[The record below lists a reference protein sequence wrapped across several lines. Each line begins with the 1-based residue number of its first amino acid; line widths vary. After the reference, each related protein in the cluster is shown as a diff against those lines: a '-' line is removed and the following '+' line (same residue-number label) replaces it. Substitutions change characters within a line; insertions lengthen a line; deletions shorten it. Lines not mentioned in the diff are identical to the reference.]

1 MTKSLHKGRSRLP
14 VLAAFAV
21 VALTVWLGGSTFGPA
36 SAVPAA
42 GPAPTERQRQVARQ
56 FADLLQSR
64 HYRQTVLDDRIS
76 SQVFDFYL
84 EALDPG
90 RSYFDAKDVADFER
104 YRRQFDDMLESGAID
119 PAFEIFARLQTHSRE
134 RLQFALSQLEHEP
147 DFTVDE
153 SFEFDREKVPW
164 ARSTQELDEVWR
176 KRVKNDELSLALTG
190 KKWPEIHDTLQKR
203 YQRVLKRLDQVS
215 SDDVFEA
222 YVNAYARAYDPHSNY
237 FSPRTSE
244 EYNIQMSLSYEGIG
258 ASLQLID
265 DYVTVISV
273 LPGGPAATSG
283 TLLPNDR
290 ITAVGQGRLGALEDV
305 IGSRLDDVV
314 QLIRGPANTSV
325 RLQILPAGAAPGSPQ
340 KLVDFT
346 RNKITLEAQAAQKSM
361 QTVKRGARE
370 LHIGVV
376 NVPSFYLDAAAEDRG
391 DPNYKSTTRDV
402 SRLVGELVKTGIDGL
417 VIDLR
422 GNGGGY
428 LPEARSLTGLFVD
441 GGPIVQIRET
451 DGTVHVLDDPEPGM
465 IYSGPLTV
473 LVDRFSASASE
484 IFAAAIQDYGRGLI
498 VGQRT
503 YGKGTVQTLYPLDDS
518 LFTRRPSRGQVTV
531 TSGKF
536 YRITG
541 ESTQHRGVQP
551 DIELASLIDPNEVG
565 ESTRDTALPWDRIN
579 PVPFH
584 VQGRVVPVVNEL
596 AQSHDQRIAADVDY
610 RMLLGDI
617 AAVQEIRAHKTVS
630 LNLKTREQEREA
642 QDKARLERE
651 NKRRVAHG
659 LKPVT
664 SLDQLIEGDL
674 PDAVLDEAA
683 QIAADWTIDTSPAP
697 TTAQNSSATKP

>member
-1 MTKSLHKGRSRLP
+1 MRTSIVKHRSRLP

-21 VALTVWLGGSTFGPA
+21 VALTLWLGGSSSGPA
-36 SAVPAA
+36 SAIPTS
-42 GPAPTERQRQVARQ
+42 GPMPTERERQVARQ

-64 HYRQTVLDDRIS
+64 HYRQTLLDDHIS

-90 RSYFDAKDVADFER
+90 HSYFTAKDVADFER
-104 YRRQFDDMLESGAID
+104 YRHQFDDMLESGSID
-119 PAFEIFARLQTHSRE
+119 PAFEIFARLQTRSRE
-134 RLQFALSQLEHEP
+134 RLQYALGQLEHEP
-147 DFTVDE
+147 DFTVNE
-153 SFEFDREKVPW
+153 SFEFDREKAPW

-176 KRVKNDELSLALTG
+176 KRVKNDALSLALTG

-215 SDDVFEA
+215 SDDVFET

-273 LPGGPAATSG
+273 LPGGPAAASG
-283 TLLPNDR
+283 ALQPNDR
-290 ITAVGQGRLGALEDV
+290 ITAVGQGKSGALEDV

-314 QLIRGPANTSV
+314 QLIRGPANTAV
-325 RLQILPAGAAPGSPQ
+325 RLQVLPAGAAPGSPQ
-340 KLVDFT
+340 RLVDFT
-346 RNKITLEAQAAQKSM
+346 RNRITLEAQAAQKSV

-370 LHIGVV
+370 LHIGVI
-376 NVPSFYLDAAAEDRG
+376 NVPSFYLDAAAQDRG
-391 DPNYKSTTRDV
+391 DPDYKSTTRDV
-402 SRLVGELVKTGIDGL
+402 RRLVAELEHTGIDAL

-451 DGTVHVLDDPEPGM
+451 DGTTHVLDDPEPGM

-498 VGQRT
+498 LGQRT
-503 YGKGTVQTLYPLDDS
+503 YGKGTVQTLYPLDNS
-518 LFTRRPSRGQVTV
+518 LFSRRPSRGQATV

-541 ESTQHRGVQP
+541 ESTQNRGVEP
-551 DIELASLIDPNEVG
+551 DIALASLIDPNEVG
-565 ESTRDTALPWDRIN
+565 ESTRDTALPWDRISA
-579 PVPFH
+579 VPFH
-584 VQGRVVPVVNEL
+584 TQGRVVPTVMGL
-596 AQSHDQRIAADVDY
+596 TQAHDRRIASDVDY
-610 RMLLGDI
+610 RALQADI
-617 AAVQEIRAHKTVS
+617 AAVQEIRAQKTVS
-630 LNLKTREQEREA
+630 LNLKTRQQERDA
-642 QDKARLERE
+642 QEKARLERE
-651 NKRRVAHG
+651 NKRRIAHG
-659 LKPVT
+659 LKPVA
-664 SLDQLIEGDL
+664 SLDQLIDGDL

-683 QIAADWTIDTSPAP
+683 QITADWAIDNQP
-697 TTAQNSSATKP
+697 TQATAQNSAPVKP

>member
-1 MTKSLHKGRSRLP
+1 MMHRSRLP
-14 VLAAFAV
+14 VLAALAV
-21 VALTVWLGGSTFGPA
+21 VALSVWLGGSTMGPA
-36 SAVPAA
+36 GTLPSSSV
-42 GPAPTERQRQVARQ
+42 APSERQRQVARQ

-90 RSYFDAKDVADFER
+90 RSYFTAQDVADFER

-119 PAFEIFARLQTHSRE
+119 PAFEIFARLQVRSRE
-134 RLQFALSQLEHEP
+134 RLRFALTQLEHEP
-147 DFTVDE
+147 DFTIDE
-153 SFEFDREKVPW
+153 TFQFDREKQPW
-164 ARSTQELDEVWR
+164 ARTTQELDELWR
-176 KRVKNDELSLALTG
+176 KRVKNDALSLELTG

-203 YQRVLKRLDQVS
+203 YERVIKRLDQVS
-215 SDDVFEA
+215 SDDVFET

-273 LPGGPAATSG
+273 LPGGPAAASG
-283 TLLPNDR
+283 LLSPNDR
-290 ITAVGQGRLGALEDV
+290 ITAVGQGKSGALEDV

-314 QLIRGPANTSV
+314 QLIRGPANTDV
-325 RLQILPAGAAPGSPQ
+325 RLQVLPAGAAPGSPQ
-340 KLVDFT
+340 KVVDFT
-346 RNKITLEAQAAQKSM
+346 RNRITLEAQAAKKSV
-361 QTVKRGARE
+361 QIVKRDGKE
-370 LHIGVV
+370 LRIGVI
-376 NVPSFYLDAAAEDRG
+376 NIPSFYLDAAAEDRG
-391 DPNYKSTTRDV
+391 DADYKSTTRDV
-402 SRLVGELVKTGIDGL
+402 RRLVGELVQSGIDGL
-417 VIDLR
+417 VLDLR

-428 LPEARSLTGLFVD
+428 LPEARSLTGLFVN

-451 DGTVHVLDDPEPGM
+451 DGTRHVLDDPEPGM
-465 IYSGPLTV
+465 IYSGALTV

-518 LFTRRPSRGQVTV
+518 PFARRPSRGQVTV

-541 ESTQHRGVQP
+541 ESTQHRGVEP
-551 DIELASLIDPNEVG
+551 DIELASMIDPNEVG
-565 ESTRDTALPWDRIN
+565 ESTRDTALPWDRIGS
-579 PVPFH
+579 VPFH
-584 VQGRVVPVVNEL
+584 VQGRIVPAVPEL
-596 AQSHDQRIAADVDY
+596 TRSHDQRIASDVDY
-610 RMLLGDI
+610 RALLGDI
-617 AAVQEIRAHKTVS
+617 AAVQEIRSQKTVS
-630 LNLKTREQEREA
+630 LNLKTRQLEREA

-651 NKRRVAHG
+651 NKRRAAHG
-659 LKPVT
+659 LKPVP
-664 SLDQLIEGDL
+664 SLDQLNDDDL

-683 QIAADWTIDTSPAP
+683 QIAADWAQDNSPAS
-697 TTAQNSSATKP
+697 TTAQNSEATKP